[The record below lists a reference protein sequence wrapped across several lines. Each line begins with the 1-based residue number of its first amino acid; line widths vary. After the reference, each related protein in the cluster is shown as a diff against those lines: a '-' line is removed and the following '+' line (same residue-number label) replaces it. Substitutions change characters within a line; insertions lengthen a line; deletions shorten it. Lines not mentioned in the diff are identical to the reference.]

1 MSGKRYPEEF
11 KIEAVKQ
18 VIDRGHSVSSVA
30 TRLDITTHSLYA
42 WIKKYGPDSSTNKEQ
57 SDAQAEIRRLQ
68 KELKRVTDERDNIK
82 KSRGVLRKAV
92 RLRYAFIRDNSLCWP
107 VRLLCRVLDVH
118 PSGFYAWFKQPYS
131 QRHQIDLRLTGQIK
145 QFWLESGC
153 VYGYRKIHL
162 DLRDSGQQC
171 GVNRVW
177 RLMNRAGIKA
187 QVGYRSPRA
196 HKGEVSIVSPNRL
209 QRQFNPDAPDERW
222 VTDITYIRT
231 HEGWLYLAV
240 VVDLFSRKI
249 IGWSMQS
256 RMTKDIVLNA
266 LLMAIWRRNP
276 LKQVMVHSDQGSQYT
291 SHEWQSFLK
300 SHGLEGS
307 MSRRGNCHDNAVAES
322 FFQLLK
328 RERIKKKIYGTREE
342 ARSDIFDYIEMFYNS
357 KRRHGSSNQMSPT
370 EYENQYYQRLRS
382 VQIIRGDSVNIF
394 HFSCR

>member
-11 KIEAVKQ
+11 KTEAVKQ
-18 VIDRGHSVSSVA
+18 VVDRGYSVASVA

-68 KELKRVTDERDNIK
+68 KELKRVTDERDIFK

-92 RLRYAFIRDNSLCWP
+92 RLRYAFIRDNTCCWP

-118 PSGFYAWFKQPYS
+118 PSGFYAWLQQPHS
-131 QRHQIDLRLTGQIK
+131 QRHQADLRLTGQIK

-177 RLMNRAGIKA
+177 RLMKRVGIKA

-196 HKGEVSIVSPNRL
+196 RKGEASIVSPNRL

-266 LLMAIWRRNP
+266 LLMAVWRRNP
-276 LKQVMVHSDQGSQYT
+276 QKQVLVHSDQGSQYT

-357 KRRHGSSNQMSPT
+357 KRRHGSSDHMSPT
-370 EYENQYYQRLRS
+370 EYENQYYQRLGS
-382 VQIIRGDSVNIF
+382 V
-394 HFSCR
+394 

>member
-68 KELKRVTDERDNIK
+68 KELKRVTDERDIFK

-92 RLRYAFIRDNSLCWP
+92 RLRYAFIRDNSRCWP

-131 QRHQIDLRLTGQIK
+131 QRHQVDLRLTGQIK

-171 GVNRVW
+171 GANRVW

-196 HKGEVSIVSPNRL
+196 RKGEASIVSPNRL
-209 QRQFNPDAPDERW
+209 QRQFNPDAPDKRW

-256 RMTKDIVLNA
+256 RMTKNIVLNV
-266 LLMAIWRRNP
+266 LLMAVWRRNP
-276 LKQVMVHSDQGSQYT
+276 QKQVLVHSDQGSQYT

-300 SHGLEGS
+300 SHSLEGS

-370 EYENQYYQRLRS
+370 EYENQYYQRLGS
-382 VQIIRGDSVNIF
+382 V
-394 HFSCR
+394 

>member
-18 VIDRGHSVSSVA
+18 VVDRGYSVSSVA

-57 SDAQAEIRRLQ
+57 SDAQAEILRLQ
-68 KELKRVTDERDNIK
+68 KELKRVTDERDIFK

-92 RLRYAFIRDNSLCWP
+92 RLRYAFIRDNTRCWP

-118 PSGFYAWFKQPYS
+118 PSGFYAWLQQPHS
-131 QRHQIDLRLTGQIK
+131 QREQANQMLTGQIK
-145 QFWLESGC
+145 QFWLDSGC

-162 DLRDSGQQC
+162 DLRDTGQQC

-177 RLMNRAGIKA
+177 RLMKRAGIKA

-196 HKGEVSIVSPNRL
+196 RKGEDSIVAPDRL

-240 VVDLFSRKI
+240 VVDLFSRKV
-249 IGWSMQS
+249 IGWSMQP
-256 RMTKDIVLNA
+256 RMTKEIVLNA
-266 LLMAIWRRNP
+266 LLMALWRRNP
-276 LKQVMVHSDQGSQYT
+276 QKAVLVHSDQGSQYT
-291 SHEWQSFLK
+291 SYEWQSFLK

-357 KRRHGSSNQMSPT
+357 KRRHGSSDKMPPT
-370 EYENQYYQRLRS
+370 EYENRYYRRLES
-382 VQIIRGDSVNIF
+382 V
-394 HFSCR
+394 

>member
-1 MSGKRYPEEF
+1 RYPEEF

-18 VIDRGHSVSSVA
+18 VVDRGYSVSSVA

-68 KELKRVTDERDNIK
+68 KELKRVTDERDIFK

-92 RLRYAFIRDNSLCWP
+92 RLRYAFIRDNICCWP

-131 QRHQIDLRLTGQIK
+131 QRHQVDLRLTGQIK

-196 HKGEVSIVSPNRL
+196 RKGEASIVSPNRL
-209 QRQFNPDAPDERW
+209 QRQFNPDAPDKRW

-266 LLMAIWRRNP
+266 LLMAVWRRNP
-276 LKQVMVHSDQGSQYT
+276 QKQVLVHSDQGSQYT

-370 EYENQYYQRLRS
+370 EYENQYYQRLGS
-382 VQIIRGDSVNIF
+382 V
-394 HFSCR
+394 

>member
-18 VIDRGHSVSSVA
+18 VVDRGYSVSSVA

-57 SDAQAEIRRLQ
+57 SDAQAEILRLQ
-68 KELKRVTDERDNIK
+68 KELKRVTDERDIFK

-92 RLRYAFIRDNSLCWP
+92 RLRYAFIRDNTHCWP

-118 PSGFYAWFKQPYS
+118 PCGFYAWLQQPHS
-131 QRHQIDLRLTGQIK
+131 QREQANQMLTGQIK

-162 DLRDSGQQC
+162 DLRDTGQQC

-177 RLMNRAGIKA
+177 RLMKRAGIKA

-196 HKGEVSIVSPNRL
+196 RKGEDSIVAPDRL

-240 VVDLFSRKI
+240 VVDLFSRKV
-249 IGWSMQS
+249 IGWSMQP
-256 RMTKDIVLNA
+256 RMTKEIVLNA
-266 LLMAIWRRNP
+266 LLMALWRRNP
-276 LKQVMVHSDQGSQYT
+276 QKAVLVHSDQGSQYT
-291 SHEWQSFLK
+291 SYEWQSFLK

-357 KRRHGSSNQMSPT
+357 KRRHGSSDKMPPT
-370 EYENQYYQRLRS
+370 EYENRYYRRL
-382 VQIIRGDSVNIF
+382 
-394 HFSCR
+394 

>member
-11 KIEAVKQ
+11 KTEAVKQ
-18 VIDRGHSVSSVA
+18 VVDRGYSVASVA

-68 KELKRVTDERDNIK
+68 KELKRVTDERDILK
-82 KSRGVLRKAV
+82 KAGGVLRKAV
-92 RLRYAFIRDNSLCWP
+92 RLRYAFIRDNSCCWP

-118 PSGFYAWFKQPYS
+118 PSGFYAWLQQPHS
-131 QRHQIDLRLTGQIK
+131 QRHQADLRLTGQIK

-177 RLMNRAGIKA
+177 RLMKRVGIKA

-196 HKGEVSIVSPNRL
+196 RKGEASIVSPNRL

-266 LLMAIWRRNP
+266 LLMAVWRRNP
-276 LKQVMVHSDQGSQYT
+276 EKQVLVHSDQGSQYT

-357 KRRHGSSNQMSPT
+357 KRRHGSSEQMSPT
-370 EYENQYYQRLRS
+370 EYENQYYQRLGS
-382 VQIIRGDSVNIF
+382 V
-394 HFSCR
+394 

>member
-11 KIEAVKQ
+11 KTEAVKQ
-18 VIDRGHSVSSVA
+18 VVDRGYSVASVA

-42 WIKKYGPDSSTNKEQ
+42 WIKKYGPDSSANKEQ

-68 KELKRVTDERDNIK
+68 KELKRVTDERDIFK

-92 RLRYAFIRDNSLCWP
+92 RLRYAFIRDNSCCWP

-118 PSGFYAWFKQPYS
+118 PSGFYAWLQQPHS
-131 QRHQIDLRLTGQIK
+131 QRHQADLRLTGQIK

-177 RLMNRAGIKA
+177 RLMKRVGIKA

-196 HKGEVSIVSPNRL
+196 RKGEASIVSPNRL

-266 LLMAIWRRNP
+266 LLMAVWRRNP
-276 LKQVMVHSDQGSQYT
+276 EKQVLVHSDQGSQYT

-328 RERIKKKIYGTREE
+328 RERIKKKIYGTWEE

-357 KRRHGSSNQMSPT
+357 KRRHGSSEQMSPT
-370 EYENQYYQRLRS
+370 EYENQYYQRLGS
-382 VQIIRGDSVNIF
+382 V
-394 HFSCR
+394 

>member
-18 VIDRGHSVSSVA
+18 VVDRGYSVASVA

-42 WIKKYGPDSSTNKEQ
+42 WIKKYGPDSSTNKEE

-68 KELKRVTDERDNIK
+68 KELKRVTDERDIFK

-92 RLRYAFIRDNSLCWP
+92 RLRYAFIRDNICCWP

-118 PSGFYAWFKQPYS
+118 PSGFYAWLQQPHS
-131 QRHQIDLRLTGQIK
+131 QRHQADLRLTGQIK

-177 RLMNRAGIKA
+177 RLMKRVGIKA

-196 HKGEVSIVSPNRL
+196 RKGEASIVSPNRL

-266 LLMAIWRRNP
+266 LLMAVWRRNP
-276 LKQVMVHSDQGSQYT
+276 QKQVLVHSDQGSQYT

-300 SHGLEGS
+300 SHSLEGS

-357 KRRHGSSNQMSPT
+357 KRRHGSSDQMPPT
-370 EYENQYYQRLRS
+370 EYENQYYQRLGS
-382 VQIIRGDSVNIF
+382 V
-394 HFSCR
+394 

>member
-1 MSGKRYPEEF
+1 KRYPEEF

-68 KELKRVTDERDNIK
+68 KELKRVTDERDIFK

-131 QRHQIDLRLTGQIK
+131 QRHQVDLRLTGQIK

-196 HKGEVSIVSPNRL
+196 HKGEISIVSPNRL

-276 LKQVMVHSDQGSQYT
+276 LKQVLVHSDQGSQYT

-382 VQIIRGDSVNIF
+382 V
-394 HFSCR
+394 

>member
-18 VIDRGHSVSSVA
+18 VVDRGYSVASVA

-42 WIKKYGPDSSTNKEQ
+42 WIKKYGPDSSANKEQ

-68 KELKRVTDERDNIK
+68 KELKRVTDERDIFK

-92 RLRYAFIRDNSLCWP
+92 RLRYAFIRDNTCCWP

-118 PSGFYAWFKQPYS
+118 PIGFYALLQQPHS
-131 QRHQIDLRLTGQIK
+131 QRHQADLRLTGQIK

-177 RLMNRAGIKA
+177 RLMKRVGIKA

-196 HKGEVSIVSPNRL
+196 RKGEASIVSPNRL
-209 QRQFNPDAPDERW
+209 QRQFNPDAPDKRW

-266 LLMAIWRRNP
+266 LLMAVWRRNP
-276 LKQVMVHSDQGSQYT
+276 QKQVLVHSDQGSQYT

-357 KRRHGSSNQMSPT
+357 KRRHGSSDQMSPT
-370 EYENQYYQRLRS
+370 EYENQYYQRLGS
-382 VQIIRGDSVNIF
+382 V
-394 HFSCR
+394 

>member
-18 VIDRGHSVSSVA
+18 VVDRGYSVSSVA

-57 SDAQAEIRRLQ
+57 SDAQAEILRLQ
-68 KELKRVTDERDNIK
+68 KELKRVTDERDIFK

-92 RLRYAFIRDNSLCWP
+92 RLRYAFIRDNTRCWP

-118 PSGFYAWFKQPYS
+118 PSGFYAWLQQPHS
-131 QRHQIDLRLTGQIK
+131 QREQANQMLTGQIK

-162 DLRDSGQQC
+162 DLRDTGQQC

-177 RLMNRAGIKA
+177 RLMKRAGIKA

-196 HKGEVSIVSPNRL
+196 RKGEDSIVAPDRL

-240 VVDLFSRKI
+240 VVDLFSRKV
-249 IGWSMQS
+249 IGWSMQP
-256 RMTKDIVLNA
+256 RMTKEIVLNA
-266 LLMAIWRRNP
+266 LLMALWRRNP
-276 LKQVMVHSDQGSQYT
+276 QKAVLVHSDQGSQYT
-291 SHEWQSFLK
+291 SYEWQSFLK

-322 FFQLLK
+322 FFQLLR

-357 KRRHGSSNQMSPT
+357 KRRHGSSDKMPPT
-370 EYENQYYQRLRS
+370 EYENRYYRRLES
-382 VQIIRGDSVNIF
+382 V
-394 HFSCR
+394 

>member
-18 VIDRGHSVSSVA
+18 VVDRGYSVSSVA

-57 SDAQAEIRRLQ
+57 SDAQAELRRLQ
-68 KELKRVTDERDNIK
+68 KELKRVTDERDIFK

-92 RLRYAFIRDNSLCWP
+92 RLRYAFIRDNICCWP

-118 PSGFYAWFKQPYS
+118 PSGFYAWLQQPHS
-131 QRHQIDLRLTGQIK
+131 QRHQTDLRLTGQIK

-162 DLRDSGQQC
+162 DLRDTGQQC

-177 RLMNRAGIKA
+177 RLMKRAGIKA

-196 HKGEVSIVSPNRL
+196 RKGEASIVSPNRL
-209 QRQFNPDAPDERW
+209 QRQFNPDTPDKRW

-266 LLMAIWRRNP
+266 LLMAVWRRNP
-276 LKQVMVHSDQGSQYT
+276 QKQVLVHSDQGSQYT

-342 ARSDIFDYIEMFYNS
+342 ARSDIFDYIEMSYNS
-357 KRRHGSSNQMSPT
+357 KRRHGSSDQMST
-370 EYENQYYQRLRS
+370 AEYENQYYQRLGS
-382 VQIIRGDSVNIF
+382 V
-394 HFSCR
+394 

>member
-18 VIDRGHSVSSVA
+18 VVDRGYSVASVA

-42 WIKKYGPDSSTNKEQ
+42 WIKKYGPDSSANKEQ

-68 KELKRVTDERDNIK
+68 KELEAGYRRTGHIK

-92 RLRYAFIRDNSLCWP
+92 RLRYAFIRDNTCCWP

-118 PSGFYAWFKQPYS
+118 PSGFYAWLQQPHS
-131 QRHQIDLRLTGQIK
+131 QRHQADLRLTGQIK

-177 RLMNRAGIKA
+177 RLMKRVGIKA

-196 HKGEVSIVSPNRL
+196 RKGEASIVSPNRL
-209 QRQFNPDAPDERW
+209 QRQFNPDAPDKRW

-266 LLMAIWRRNP
+266 LLMAVWRRNP
-276 LKQVMVHSDQGSQYT
+276 QKQVLVHSDQGSQYT

-307 MSRRGNCHDNAVAES
+307 MSRRGNWHDNAVAES

-357 KRRHGSSNQMSPT
+357 KRRHGSSDQMSPT
-370 EYENQYYQRLRS
+370 EYENQYYQRLGS
-382 VQIIRGDSVNIF
+382 V
-394 HFSCR
+394 

>member
-11 KIEAVKQ
+11 KTEAVKQ
-18 VIDRGHSVSSVA
+18 VVDRGYSVSSVA

-42 WIKKYGPDSSTNKEQ
+42 WIKKYGPDSSTHKEQ

-68 KELKRVTDERDNIK
+68 KELKRVTDERDIFK
-82 KSRGVLRKAV
+82 KSRGVLRKTV
-92 RLRYAFIRDNSLCWP
+92 RLRYAFIRDNARCWP

-118 PSGFYAWFKQPYS
+118 PSGFYAWLQQPHS
-131 QRHQIDLRLTGQIK
+131 QRHRADLRLTGQIK

-177 RLMNRAGIKA
+177 RLMKRVGIKA

-196 HKGEVSIVSPNRL
+196 RKGEANIVSPNRL

-249 IGWSMQS
+249 IGWPMQS

-266 LLMAIWRRNP
+266 LLMAVWRRNP
-276 LKQVMVHSDQGSQYT
+276 QKQVLVHSDQGSQYT

-328 RERIKKKIYGTREE
+328 PERIKKKIYGTREE

-357 KRRHGSSNQMSPT
+357 KRRHGSSDQMSPT
-370 EYENQYYQRLRS
+370 EYENQYYQRLGS
-382 VQIIRGDSVNIF
+382 V
-394 HFSCR
+394 

>member
-18 VIDRGHSVSSVA
+18 VVDRGYSVSSVA

-42 WIKKYGPDSSTNKEQ
+42 WIKKYGPDSSTHKEQ

-68 KELKRVTDERDNIK
+68 KELKRVTDERDIFK
-82 KSRGVLRKAV
+82 KSRGVLRKTV
-92 RLRYAFIRDNSLCWP
+92 RLRYAFIRDNARCWP

-118 PSGFYAWFKQPYS
+118 PSGFYAWLQQPHS
-131 QRHQIDLRLTGQIK
+131 QRHQADLRLTGQIK

-177 RLMNRAGIKA
+177 RLMKRVGIKA

-196 HKGEVSIVSPNRL
+196 RKGEASIVSPNRL

-266 LLMAIWRRNP
+266 LLMAVWRRNP
-276 LKQVMVHSDQGSQYT
+276 QKQVLVHSDQGSQYT

-357 KRRHGSSNQMSPT
+357 KRRHGSSDQMSPT
-370 EYENQYYQRLRS
+370 EYENQYYQRLGS
-382 VQIIRGDSVNIF
+382 V
-394 HFSCR
+394 

>member
-18 VIDRGHSVSSVA
+18 VVDRGYSVSSVA

-57 SDAQAEIRRLQ
+57 SDAQAEILRLQ
-68 KELKRVTDERDNIK
+68 KELKRVTDERDIFK

-92 RLRYAFIRDNSLCWP
+92 RLRYAFIRDNTHCWP

-118 PSGFYAWFKQPYS
+118 PSGFYAWLQQPHS
-131 QRHQIDLRLTGQIK
+131 QREQANQMLTGQIK

-162 DLRDSGQQC
+162 DLRDTGQQC

-177 RLMNRAGIKA
+177 RLMKRAGIKA

-196 HKGEVSIVSPNRL
+196 RKGEDSIVAPDRL

-240 VVDLFSRKI
+240 VVDLFSRKV
-249 IGWSMQS
+249 IGWSMQP
-256 RMTKDIVLNA
+256 RMTKEIVLNA
-266 LLMAIWRRNP
+266 LLMALWRRNP
-276 LKQVMVHSDQGSQYT
+276 QKAVLVHSDQGSQYT
-291 SHEWQSFLK
+291 SYEWQSFLK

-357 KRRHGSSNQMSPT
+357 KRRHGSSDKMPPT
-370 EYENQYYQRLRS
+370 EYENRYYRRLES
-382 VQIIRGDSVNIF
+382 V
-394 HFSCR
+394 

>member
-11 KIEAVKQ
+11 KTEAVKQ
-18 VIDRGHSVSSVA
+18 VVDRGYSVASVA

-42 WIKKYGPDSSTNKEQ
+42 WIKKYGPDSSANKEQ

-68 KELKRVTDERDNIK
+68 KELKRVTDERDIFK

-92 RLRYAFIRDNSLCWP
+92 RLRYAFIRDNTCCWP

-118 PSGFYAWFKQPYS
+118 PSGFYAWLQQPHS
-131 QRHQIDLRLTGQIK
+131 QRHQADLRLTGQIK

-177 RLMNRAGIKA
+177 RLMKRVGIKA

-196 HKGEVSIVSPNRL
+196 RKGEASIVSPNRL
-209 QRQFNPDAPDERW
+209 QRQFNPDAPDKRW

-266 LLMAIWRRNP
+266 LLMAVWRRNP
-276 LKQVMVHSDQGSQYT
+276 QKQVLVHSDQGSQYT

-328 RERIKKKIYGTREE
+328 RERIKKKSYGTREE

-357 KRRHGSSNQMSPT
+357 KRRQGSSDQMSPT
-370 EYENQYYQRLRS
+370 EYENQYYQRLGS
-382 VQIIRGDSVNIF
+382 V
-394 HFSCR
+394 

>member
-42 WIKKYGPDSSTNKEQ
+42 WIKKFGPDSSTNKEQ
-57 SDAQAEIRRLQ
+57 SDTQAEIRRLQ
-68 KELKRVTDERDNIK
+68 KELKRVTDERDIFK

-92 RLRYAFIRDNSLCWP
+92 RQRYAFIRDNSRCWP

-131 QRHQIDLRLTGQIK
+131 QRHQVDLRLTGQIK

-196 HKGEVSIVSPNRL
+196 RKGEASIVSPNRL
-209 QRQFNPDAPDERW
+209 QRQFNPDAPDKRW

-266 LLMAIWRRNP
+266 LLMAVWRRNP
-276 LKQVMVHSDQGSQYT
+276 QKQVLVHSGQGSQYT

-370 EYENQYYQRLRS
+370 EYENQYYQRLGS
-382 VQIIRGDSVNIF
+382 V
-394 HFSCR
+394 

>member
-18 VIDRGHSVSSVA
+18 VVDRGYSVSSVA

-68 KELKRVTDERDNIK
+68 KELKRVTDERDILK

-92 RLRYAFIRDNSLCWP
+92 RLRYAFIRDNICCWP

-131 QRHQIDLRLTGQIK
+131 QRHQVDLRLTGQIK

-196 HKGEVSIVSPNRL
+196 RKGEASIVSPNRL
-209 QRQFNPDAPDERW
+209 QRQFNPDAPDKRW

-266 LLMAIWRRNP
+266 LLMAVWRRNP
-276 LKQVMVHSDQGSQYT
+276 QKQVLVHSDQGSQYT

-370 EYENQYYQRLRS
+370 EYENQYYQRLGS
-382 VQIIRGDSVNIF
+382 V
-394 HFSCR
+394 

>member
-18 VIDRGHSVSSVA
+18 VVDRGHSVSSVA

-68 KELKRVTDERDNIK
+68 KELKRVTDERDIFK

-92 RLRYAFIRDNSLCWP
+92 RLRYAFIRDNTCCWP

-118 PSGFYAWFKQPYS
+118 PSGFYAWLQQPHS
-131 QRHQIDLRLTGQIK
+131 PRHQADLGLTGQIK

-177 RLMNRAGIKA
+177 RLMKRVGIKA

-196 HKGEVSIVSPNRL
+196 RKGEASIVSPNRL

-266 LLMAIWRRNP
+266 LLMAVWRRNP
-276 LKQVMVHSDQGSQYT
+276 QKQVLVHSDQGSQYT

-357 KRRHGSSNQMSPT
+357 KRRHGSSDQMSPI
-370 EYENQYYQRLRS
+370 EYENQYYQRFGS
-382 VQIIRGDSVNIF
+382 V
-394 HFSCR
+394 

>member
-11 KIEAVKQ
+11 KTEAVKQ
-18 VIDRGHSVSSVA
+18 VVDRGYSVASVA

-57 SDAQAEIRRLQ
+57 SDAQAELRRLQ
-68 KELKRVTDERDNIK
+68 KELKRVTDERDIFK

-92 RLRYAFIRDNSLCWP
+92 RLRYAFIRDNSCCWP

-118 PSGFYAWFKQPYS
+118 PSGFYAWLQQPHS
-131 QRHQIDLRLTGQIK
+131 QRHQADLRLTGQIK

-177 RLMNRAGIKA
+177 RLMKRVGIKA
-187 QVGYRSPRA
+187 QLGYRSLRA
-196 HKGEVSIVSPNRL
+196 RKGEASIVSPNRL

-266 LLMAIWRRNP
+266 LLMAVWRRNP
-276 LKQVMVHSDQGSQYT
+276 EKQVLVHSDQGSQYT

-357 KRRHGSSNQMSPT
+357 KRRHGSSEQMSPT
-370 EYENQYYQRLRS
+370 EYENQYYQRLGS
-382 VQIIRGDSVNIF
+382 V
-394 HFSCR
+394 